1 MSILPL
7 FLTLKAYAKV
17 IFLQEIKKVI
27 EENLSGFFYNGPW
40 WAFCLLGSE
49 IISWQSNAVVKKY
62 DFGDIGSLQGLDAHT
77 FLFGVWKRR
86 LMTKGL
92 DSIL

>member
-27 EENLSGFFYNGPW
+27 EENLSGFFYNGP
-40 WAFCLLGSE
+40 
-49 IISWQSNAVVKKY
+49 
-62 DFGDIGSLQGLDAHT
+62 
-77 FLFGVWKRR
+77 
-86 LMTKGL
+86 
-92 DSIL
+92 